1 MKNYQKNIKYKDQQ
15 FCWSF
20 IIESESDNIGL
31 FPNKEKISNEDK
43 ALNNIKKTQTKKMSK
58 HALKNKMKKRIKN
71 SQVFTNIKD
80 IDDDGLINLKSGE
93 VASLIE
99 VKAIDLSLTSKGE
112 KLNFFQVLKSLYQ
125 IRGLNLKCYKLD
137 EKINLNA
144 NKVNLDKMIDYFKDD
159 LNKHKLLDESRK
171 LIDDLE
177 EKSFTVSSIYYWV
190 VIAKDVNVLEKQLD
204 EIEDIVANINPRI
217 NMEVINNKLEIY
229 KFLSNL
235 YLTSNSLDNLVW
247 SDLPSL
253 VAPLNLTEK
262 TNGIKFDNK
271 DIQLVTVKNIPPFVD
286 ELFFE
291 EVFNYPKVR
300 SCISIKDAITQEEL
314 IRWVNS
320 QYQFLLSDRNTT
332 KKLSDATELDT
343 QKENF
348 QLLMNDIKNGDEKIK
363 EVSLVLII
371 EGTKKE
377 REETLR
383 DLRRL
388 ADSFQIKLDI
398 PRLRQMEAWQNY
410 DITTL
415 SFKDYA
421 FYLPTMTLSVGFPFT
436 KTYFNDPKGYM
447 FGLDI
452 HTSLP
457 IFFDPFTLNNSR
469 TSHNMAIISSTGG
482 GKSYTMKK
490 MIVNE
495 FARGTKIFIFDAEA
509 EYQKIVKANN
519 GEYIDLYSKK
529 GGIINPL
536 QIRFIAGDDEESD
549 TKETDCPLAKHLG
562 FLEAFFKTAFESIN
576 EKELVMLLGIVEA
589 LYNKKGIYKNTSINT
604 LQNLKNTDYPIFSE
618 LYNFLPEYKET
629 LKSKEKIKIVEQL
642 EILISRFL
650 TGTDSYLF
658 DGHTTIDLTNDLI
671 AFNMQELLYS
681 GNQRLIN
688 TQTLNLLTYL
698 NNSIVA
704 NKIQNDKVK
713 IEDRKHVMIIADEF
727 HLFIDENNF
736 EVLRNFG
743 QLARRIRK
751 YSGSLVVATQ
761 SVKDFV
767 GSNQILRHATAIFNN
782 CQYQMVGM
790 LKEDDL
796 LAYLEL
802 FKQNPLTDTQ
812 KAFLMSARR
821 GEFLLNVDS
830 KNRLRIWIR
839 ATELEREMMGEQ

>member
-1 MKNYQKNIKYKDQQ
+1 MERQNKDERNLKKILKFDSKNNKKY
-15 FCWSF
+15 F
-20 IIESESDNIGL
+20 
-31 FPNKEKISNEDK
+31 
-43 ALNNIKKTQTKKMSK
+43 SK
-58 HALKNKMKKRIKN
+58 GQMKKRIKN
-71 SQVFTNIKD
+71 SKSITNIRE
-80 IDDDGLINLKSGE
+80 IDDEGLIHLKSGE
-93 VASLIE
+93 VATLIE
-99 VKAIDLSLTSKGE
+99 VKAIDLSLTSNHE
-112 KLNFFQVLKSLYQ
+112 KL
-125 IRGLNLKCYKLD
+125 
-137 EKINLNA
+137 NLNA
-144 NKVNLDKMIDYFKDD
+144 NKVNLDNMIIKYQDNDSK
-159 LNKHKLLDESRK
+159 KKLLEESRN

-177 EKSFTVSSIYYWV
+177 EKGFTISSIYYWV
-190 VIAKDVNVLEKQLD
+190 IIAKDTTVLNKQLD
-204 EIEDIVANINPRI
+204 EIEEITSNLVPRLFI
-217 NMEVINNKLEIY
+217 ESITNKLEIY

-235 YLTSNSLDNLVW
+235 YLTSNSLDELLW

-253 VAPLNLTEK
+253 VCPMNLSEK
-262 TNGIKFDNK
+262 VDKLIFDGK
-271 DIQLVTVKNIPPFVD
+271 EVQLLTVKNVPPFVD

-291 EVFNYPKVR
+291 EIFNYPDVR
-300 SCISIKDAITQEEL
+300 ASIGIKDCITQDEL

-348 QLLMNDIKNGDEKIK
+348 QVLMQDIKNGDEKIK
-363 EVSLVLII
+363 EVSLIIII
-371 EGTKKE
+371 EGDKKH
-377 REETLR
+377 REEVIR
-383 DLRRL
+383 DLKRI
-388 ADSFQIKLDI
+388 ADSYQIKLDV
-398 PRLRQMEAWQNY
+398 PRLRQMETWQRY
-410 DITTL
+410 DITTDT
-415 SFKDYA
+415 FEDYA
-421 FYLPTMTLSVGFPFT
+421 FYLPTLTLSAGFPFT
-436 KTYFNDPKGYM
+436 KTYFNDSTGYM
-447 FGLDI
+447 FGVDI

-457 IFFDPFTLNNSR
+457 IFYDSFVLTNSR

-495 FARGTKIFIFDAEA
+495 YGRGTKIFIFDAEN
-509 EYQKIVKANN
+509 EYKKIVESNN
-519 GEYIDLYSKK
+519 GEYIDLYSKT

-536 QIRFIAGDDEESD
+536 QIRFIPSDDDNHD

-576 EKELVMLLGIVEA
+576 EKELVMLLAVVEK

-604 LQNLKNTDYPIFSE
+604 LQNLKPEDYPIFSE
-618 LYNFLPEYKET
+618 LYNFLPEYKKEVEG
-629 LKSKEKIKIVEQL
+629 KEKEKIIEQL
-642 EILISRFL
+642 DILLSRFL

-658 DGHTTIDLTNDLI
+658 DGYTTINLDNDLI
-671 AFNMQELLYS
+671 AFNLQELLYS

-704 NKIQNDKVK
+704 NKINSDKMK
-713 IEDRKHVMIIADEF
+713 SEDKKHVMIIADEF

-751 YSGSLVVATQ
+751 YSGSLVAATQ

-767 GSNQILRHATAIFNN
+767 GNQSILRHATAIFNN
-782 CQYQMVGM
+782 CQYQMIGM

-812 KAFLMSARR
+812 KKFLMEAKR
-821 GEFLLNVDS
+821 GEFLLNIDS

-839 ATELEREMMGEQ
+839 ATELEREMMGEGDSK

>member
-1 MKNYQKNIKYKDQQ
+1 MVRKTKDEKN
-15 FCWSF
+15 
-20 IIESESDNIGL
+20 L
-31 FPNKEKISNEDK
+31 DK
-43 ALNNIKKTQTKKMSK
+43 ARKIDNKIKQLYSPKSQ
-58 HALKNKMKKRIKN
+58 MKRRIKN
-71 SQVFTNIKD
+71 SRSFTNVKEIG
-80 IDDDGLINLKSGE
+80 DDGLVYLKTGE
-93 VASLIE
+93 IATLIE
-99 VKAIDLSLTSKGE
+99 VKAIDLSLTSNNE
-112 KLNFFQVLKSLYQ
+112 KNSFFSMLKSLYQ
-125 IRGLNLKCYKLD
+125 IPNLNMKCYKLN
-137 EKINLNA
+137 ERLNLNE
-144 NKVNLDKMIDYFKDD
+144 NKVNLD
-159 LNKHKLLDESRK
+159 NKIEKYENDKNRKILLEESRN
-171 LIDDLE
+171 LIDNLE
-177 EKSFTVSSIYYWV
+177 EQNYTVSSIYYWV
-190 VIAKDVNVLEKQLD
+190 VIAKDTNILNKQLD
-204 EIEDIVANINPRI
+204 EIEEITSNLVPRLNIESI
-217 NMEVINNKLEIY
+217 TNKLEIY

-235 YLTSNSLDNLVW
+235 YLSSNNLAELVW

-253 VAPLNLTEK
+253 VSPINISEKVDKIRFDGNDFQILT
-262 TNGIKFDNK
+262 I
-271 DIQLVTVKNIPPFVD
+271 KNISPFVN

-291 EVFNYPKVR
+291 EIFNYPDIRASISVR
-300 SCISIKDAITQEEL
+300 ECISQEEL

-320 QYQFLLSDRNTT
+320 QYQFLLTDRNTT

-348 QLLMNDIKNGDEKIK
+348 QVLMQDIKNGDEKIK
-363 EVSLVLII
+363 EVSLTII
-371 EGTKKE
+371 VDGNKKH
-377 REETLR
+377 REEVIR
-383 DLRRL
+383 DLKRI
-388 ADSFQIKLDI
+388 AENYQIKLDV
-398 PRLRQMEAWQNY
+398 PRLRQMEAWQSY
-410 DITTL
+410 DITNK
-415 SFKDYA
+415 SFDDYC
-421 FYLPTMTLSVGFPFT
+421 FYLPTLTLSAGFPFT
-436 KTYFNDPKGYM
+436 KTYFNDSSGYM
-447 FGLDI
+447 FGVDI

-457 IFFDPFTLNNSR
+457 IFFDPFVLNNSR
-469 TSHNMAIISSTGG
+469 ASHNLAIISSTGG

-495 FARGTKIFIFDAEA
+495 YGRGTKIFIFDAEN
-509 EYQKIVKANN
+509 EYKTIVEKNG
-519 GEYIDLYSKK
+519 GEYIDLYSKS

-536 QIRFIAGDDEESD
+536 QIRFIPSDDENHD

-562 FLEAFFKTAFESIN
+562 FLEAFFKTAFESIT
-576 EKELVMLLGIVEA
+576 EKELVMLLAIVEK

-604 LQNLKNTDYPIFSE
+604 LQNMKPEEFPIFSE
-618 LYNFLPEYKET
+618 LYEFLPEYKKDVKSEEK
-629 LKSKEKIKIVEQL
+629 LKIIDQL
-642 EILISRFL
+642 DVLLSRFL

-658 DGHTTIDLTNDLI
+658 DGYTTINLDNDLI
-671 AFNMQELLYS
+671 AFNLQELLYS

-704 NKIQNDKVK
+704 NKILNDKVK

-767 GSNQILRHATAIFNN
+767 GSQSILRHSTAIFNN

-812 KAFLMSARR
+812 KKFLMSARR

-839 ATELEREMMGEQ
+839 ATELEQDMMGELNR

>member
-1 MKNYQKNIKYKDQQ
+1 
-15 FCWSF
+15 
-20 IIESESDNIGL
+20 
-31 FPNKEKISNEDK
+31 
-43 ALNNIKKTQTKKMSK
+43 
-58 HALKNKMKKRIKN
+58 
-71 SQVFTNIKD
+71 
-80 IDDDGLINLKSGE
+80 
-93 VASLIE
+93 
-99 VKAIDLSLTSKGE
+99 
-112 KLNFFQVLKSLYQ
+112 
-125 IRGLNLKCYKLD
+125 
-137 EKINLNA
+137 
-144 NKVNLDKMIDYFKDD
+144 
-159 LNKHKLLDESRK
+159 
-171 LIDDLE
+171 
-177 EKSFTVSSIYYWV
+177 
-190 VIAKDVNVLEKQLD
+190 
-204 EIEDIVANINPRI
+204 
-217 NMEVINNKLEIY
+217 
-229 KFLSNL
+229 
-235 YLTSNSLDNLVW
+235 
-247 SDLPSL
+247 
-253 VAPLNLTEK
+253 
-262 TNGIKFDNK
+262 
-271 DIQLVTVKNIPPFVD
+271 
-286 ELFFE
+286 
-291 EVFNYPKVR
+291 
-300 SCISIKDAITQEEL
+300 
-314 IRWVNS
+314 
-320 QYQFLLSDRNTT
+320 
-332 KKLSDATELDT
+332 
-343 QKENF
+343 
-348 QLLMNDIKNGDEKIK
+348 
-363 EVSLVLII
+363 
-371 EGTKKE
+371 
-377 REETLR
+377 
-383 DLRRL
+383 
-388 ADSFQIKLDI
+388 
-398 PRLRQMEAWQNY
+398 MEAWQNY

-536 QIRFIAGDDEESD
+536 QIRFIAGDDDESD

-751 YSGSLVVATQ
+751 YS
-761 SVKDFV
+761 
-767 GSNQILRHATAIFNN
+767 
-782 CQYQMVGM
+782 QY
-790 LKEDDL
+790 LI
-796 LAYLEL
+796 
-802 FKQNPLTDTQ
+802 T
-812 KAFLMSARR
+812 
-821 GEFLLNVDS
+821 
-830 KNRLRIWIR
+830 
-839 ATELEREMMGEQ
+839 

>member
-1 MKNYQKNIKYKDQQ
+1 M
-15 FCWSF
+15 
-20 IIESESDNIGL
+20 
-31 FPNKEKISNEDK
+31 
-43 ALNNIKKTQTKKMSK
+43 
-58 HALKNKMKKRIKN
+58 
-71 SQVFTNIKD
+71 
-80 IDDDGLINLKSGE
+80 
-93 VASLIE
+93 
-99 VKAIDLSLTSKGE
+99 
-112 KLNFFQVLKSLYQ
+112 
-125 IRGLNLKCYKLD
+125 
-137 EKINLNA
+137 
-144 NKVNLDKMIDYFKDD
+144 
-159 LNKHKLLDESRK
+159 
-171 LIDDLE
+171 
-177 EKSFTVSSIYYWV
+177 
-190 VIAKDVNVLEKQLD
+190 
-204 EIEDIVANINPRI
+204 
-217 NMEVINNKLEIY
+217 
-229 KFLSNL
+229 
-235 YLTSNSLDNLVW
+235 
-247 SDLPSL
+247 
-253 VAPLNLTEK
+253 
-262 TNGIKFDNK
+262 
-271 DIQLVTVKNIPPFVD
+271 
-286 ELFFE
+286 
-291 EVFNYPKVR
+291 
-300 SCISIKDAITQEEL
+300 

-363 EVSLVLII
+363 EVSLILII
-371 EGTKKE
+371 EGTNKE
-377 REETLR
+377 RDETLR
-383 DLRRL
+383 DLKRL

>member
-1 MKNYQKNIKYKDQQ
+1 MEFKHTSILLKESVAFLITDKNGIYVSRSNKADG
-15 FCWSF
+15 
-20 IIESESDNIGL
+20 SEITANDYYNARDN
-31 FPNKEKISNEDK
+31 
-43 ALNNIKKTQTKKMSK
+43 
-58 HALKNKMKKRIKN
+58 
-71 SQVFTNIKD
+71 
-80 IDDDGLINLKSGE
+80 
-93 VASLIE
+93 
-99 VKAIDLSLTSKGE
+99 
-112 KLNFFQVLKSLYQ
+112 Y
-125 IRGLNLKCYKLD
+125 
-137 EKINLNA
+137 KIN
-144 NKVNLDKMIDYFKDD
+144 
-159 LNKHKLLDESRK
+159 
-171 LIDDLE
+171 
-177 EKSFTVSSIYYWV
+177 KSIFSSY
-190 VIAKDVNVLEKQLD
+190 E
-204 EIEDIVANINPRI
+204 
-217 NMEVINNKLEIY
+217 
-229 KFLSNL
+229 
-235 YLTSNSLDNLVW
+235 
-247 SDLPSL
+247 
-253 VAPLNLTEK
+253 
-262 TNGIKFDNK
+262 
-271 DIQLVTVKNIPPFVD
+271 
-286 ELFFE
+286 
-291 EVFNYPKVR
+291 
-300 SCISIKDAITQEEL
+300 
-314 IRWVNS
+314 
-320 QYQFLLSDRNTT
+320 
-332 KKLSDATELDT
+332 
-343 QKENF
+343 
-348 QLLMNDIKNGDEKIK
+348 NDIKNGDEKIK
-363 EVSLVLII
+363 EVSLILII

-377 REETLR
+377 REDTLR
-383 DLRRL
+383 DLKRL

-713 IEDRKHVMIIADEF
+713 IEDRKHVMVIADEF

>member
-1 MKNYQKNIKYKDQQ
+1 MARKNKDEKNLEKVIKV
-15 FCWSF
+15 
-20 IIESESDNIGL
+20 DN
-31 FPNKEKISNEDK
+31 KIKQIYS
-43 ALNNIKKTQTKKMSK
+43 SK
-58 HALKNKMKKRIKN
+58 GKMKKRIKN
-71 SQVFTNIKD
+71 SKSFTNVKEIG
-80 IDDDGLINLKSGE
+80 DDGLIYLKTGE
-93 VASLIE
+93 VATLIE
-99 VKAIDLSLTSKGE
+99 VKAIDLSLTSNNEKNSFFGMLKG
-112 KLNFFQVLKSLYQ
+112 LYQ
-125 IRGLNLKCYKLD
+125 IPNLNMKCYKLN
-137 EKINLNA
+137 ERLNLND
-144 NKVNLDKMIDYFKDD
+144 NKVNLDNRIEKYEQDEKR
-159 LNKHKLLDESRK
+159 KLLLEESRN

-177 EKSFTVSSIYYWV
+177 NKNYTVSSIYYWV
-190 VIAKDVNVLEKQLD
+190 IIAKDINQLNKQLD
-204 EIEDIVANINPRI
+204 ELEEITFNLVPRI
-217 NMEVINNKLEIY
+217 SIEGITNKLEIY

-235 YLTSNSLDNLVW
+235 YMSSNSLDELVW

-253 VAPLNLTEK
+253 VSPINISEK
-262 TNGIKFDNK
+262 TDKIRFDGK
-271 DIQLVTVKNIPPFVD
+271 DFQVLTIKNIPPFVN

-291 EVFNYPKVR
+291 DIFNYPDIRASIGIKE
-300 SCISIKDAITQEEL
+300 CISQEEL

-320 QYQFLLSDRNTT
+320 QYQFLLTDRNTT

-348 QLLMNDIKNGDEKIK
+348 QVLMQDIKNGDEKIK
-363 EVSLVLII
+363 EVTLTII
-371 EGTKKE
+371 VDGDKKH
-377 REETLR
+377 REEVIR
-383 DLRRL
+383 DLKRI
-388 ADSFQIKLDI
+388 AENYQIKLDV
-398 PRLRQMEAWQNY
+398 PRLRQMEAWQTY
-410 DITTL
+410 DL
-415 SFKDYA
+415 SNKTFNDYC
-421 FYLPTMTLSVGFPFT
+421 FYLPTLTLSAGFPFT
-436 KTYFNDPKGYM
+436 KTNFNDPTGYM
-447 FGLDI
+447 FGVDI

-457 IFFDPFTLNNSR
+457 IFFDPFVLTNSR

-495 FARGTKIFIFDAEA
+495 FARGTKIFIFDAEN
-509 EYQKIVKANN
+509 EYKKIVESNG
-519 GEYIDLYSKK
+519 GEYIDLYSKS

-536 QIRFIAGDDEESD
+536 QIRFIPSDDENHD

-562 FLEAFFKTAFESIN
+562 FLEAFFKTAFESIT
-576 EKELVMLLGIVEA
+576 EKEIVMLLAIVEK

-604 LQNLKNTDYPIFSE
+604 LQNMKPNEFPIFSE
-618 LYNFLPEYKET
+618 LYNFLPEYKKEVD
-629 LKSKEKIKIVEQL
+629 SEEKIKLIDQL
-642 EILISRFL
+642 DVLLSRFL

-658 DGHTTIDLTNDLI
+658 DGYTTINLDNDLI
-671 AFNMQELLYS
+671 AFNLQELLYS

-698 NNSIVA
+698 NNSIVS
-704 NKIQNDKVK
+704 NKIINDKVK

-767 GSNQILRHATAIFNN
+767 GSQSILRHSTAIFNN
-782 CQYQMVGM
+782 CQYQMIGM

-812 KAFLMSARR
+812 KNFLMSARR

-839 ATELEREMMGEQ
+839 ATELEQRMMGEFINN

>member
-1 MKNYQKNIKYKDQQ
+1 
-15 FCWSF
+15 
-20 IIESESDNIGL
+20 
-31 FPNKEKISNEDK
+31 
-43 ALNNIKKTQTKKMSK
+43 
-58 HALKNKMKKRIKN
+58 
-71 SQVFTNIKD
+71 
-80 IDDDGLINLKSGE
+80 
-93 VASLIE
+93 
-99 VKAIDLSLTSKGE
+99 
-112 KLNFFQVLKSLYQ
+112 
-125 IRGLNLKCYKLD
+125 
-137 EKINLNA
+137 
-144 NKVNLDKMIDYFKDD
+144 
-159 LNKHKLLDESRK
+159 
-171 LIDDLE
+171 
-177 EKSFTVSSIYYWV
+177 
-190 VIAKDVNVLEKQLD
+190 
-204 EIEDIVANINPRI
+204 
-217 NMEVINNKLEIY
+217 
-229 KFLSNL
+229 
-235 YLTSNSLDNLVW
+235 
-247 SDLPSL
+247 
-253 VAPLNLTEK
+253 
-262 TNGIKFDNK
+262 
-271 DIQLVTVKNIPPFVD
+271 D

-363 EVSLVLII
+363 EVSLILII

-713 IEDRKHVMIIADEF
+713 IEDRKHVMVIADEF

>member
-1 MKNYQKNIKYKDQQ
+1 MIVI
-15 FCWSF
+15 F
-20 IIESESDNIGL
+20 I
-31 FPNKEKISNEDK
+31 
-43 ALNNIKKTQTKKMSK
+43 
-58 HALKNKMKKRIKN
+58 
-71 SQVFTNIKD
+71 
-80 IDDDGLINLKSGE
+80 
-93 VASLIE
+93 
-99 VKAIDLSLTSKGE
+99 LS
-112 KLNFFQVLKSLYQ
+112 
-125 IRGLNLKCYKLD
+125 I
-137 EKINLNA
+137 
-144 NKVNLDKMIDYFKDD
+144 
-159 LNKHKLLDESRK
+159 
-171 LIDDLE
+171 
-177 EKSFTVSSIYYWV
+177 
-190 VIAKDVNVLEKQLD
+190 
-204 EIEDIVANINPRI
+204 
-217 NMEVINNKLEIY
+217 
-229 KFLSNL
+229 
-235 YLTSNSLDNLVW
+235 
-247 SDLPSL
+247 
-253 VAPLNLTEK
+253 
-262 TNGIKFDNK
+262 
-271 DIQLVTVKNIPPFVD
+271 
-286 ELFFE
+286 
-291 EVFNYPKVR
+291 
-300 SCISIKDAITQEEL
+300 
-314 IRWVNS
+314 S

-363 EVSLVLII
+363 EVSLILII

-377 REETLR
+377 REDTLR
-383 DLRRL
+383 DLKRL

-839 ATELEREMMGEQ
+839 ATELERVMMG